1 MRVRYVKAHGP
12 YAVGDVRDASHE
24 EASQLV
30 AHGVVELE
38 GGTEV
43 RHATEKHSKKR
54 TATVTHDEG

>member
-1 MRVRYVKAHGP
+1 M
-12 YAVGDVRDASHE
+12 
-24 EASQLV
+24 V